1 MALELHALTFD
12 SPDPERLAAF
22 WAPMLGREP
31 VADAREDAVLLPT
44 TAAPGFAIRFRRS
57 DEPRRGRNQC
67 HVDLTSAT
75 SEAQQA
81 TVGRALDLGA
91 GHCDVGQLP
100 EEGHVVLADPD
111 GNEFCVIEA
120 GNGFL
125 ADTDLIGCLASDGTR
140 ALGLFWSAALGWP
153 LVWDEGEETAIQAPQ
168 GGSKIS
174 WGGPPLQPQH
184 GKARLHLDVVA
195 DDVETEVRRLL
206 GLGASHVDIGQGDVP
221 WAVLTDP
228 DGNELCV
235 LPR

>member
-12 SPDPERLAAF
+12 SPDPDRLAAF

-31 VADAREDAVLLPT
+31 ARDEREDAVLLPPL
-44 TAAPGFAIRFRRS
+44 ASPGFAIRFRGS
-57 DEPRRGRNQC
+57 DEPRRGRNQV
-67 HVDLTSAT
+67 HFDLPSTT
-75 SEAQQA
+75 LGAQQA
-81 TVGRALDLGA
+81 MVDRALALG
-91 GHCDVGQLP
+91 GSHCDVGQLP
-100 EEGHVVLADPD
+100 DEDHVVLADPD
-111 GNEFCVIEA
+111 GNEFCVIVP

-125 ADTDLIGCLASDGTR
+125 ADTDLIGCLSSDGTR

-153 LVWDEGEETAIQAPQ
+153 LVWDEGEETAIQSPL

-174 WGGPPLQPQH
+174 WGGPPLQPKL

-195 DDVETEVRRLL
+195 DDVHAEVRRLL
-206 GLGASHVDIGQGDVP
+206 GLGASYADIGQGDVA
-221 WAVLTDP
+221 WVVLADP